1 MQRRRF
7 LAIACVTLVGA
18 LVPPL
23 AWAALDMQISVA
35 RRGEVLLLDAVFVAP
50 VSQREAWVVL
60 TDFDAMSRFVP
71 NLDES
76 RVAARNGE
84 RLRVEQ
90 RGVAR
95 WGPLTHSFTM
105 VRDIQLAPI
114 DEVRSQS
121 VGGTMRQVQ
130 SLTRLAAVSGGT
142 EVRHHI
148 EFAID
153 TWMPDVL
160 IEPFLRHEVKEQFEA
175 VVAEMLRRRAPETR
189 Q

>member
-1 MQRRRF
+1 MQRRQV
-7 LAIACVTLVGA
+7 LAVACAA
-18 LVPPL
+18 LLAALASPP
-23 AWAALDMQISVA
+23 ARAALDMQISVA
-35 RRGEVLLLDAVFVAP
+35 RRGEVLVVDAVFVAP

-60 TDFDAMSRFVP
+60 TDFDAMSRYVP

-76 RVAARNGE
+76 HIAARNGD

-105 VRDIQLAPI
+105 VRDIQLDPMS
-114 DEVRSQS
+114 EVRSAS
-121 VGGTMRQVQ
+121 IGGTMRQVQ
-130 SLTRLAAVSGGT
+130 SQTRLAAVSGGT

-148 EFAID
+148 EFAVD

-160 IEPFLRHEVKEQFEA
+160 IEPFLRHEVREQFEA
-175 VVAEMLRRRAPETR
+175 VVAEMLRRRDVRP
-189 Q
+189 

>member
-1 MQRRRF
+1 MQRRRL
-7 LAIACVTLVGA
+7 LAVACAA
-18 LVPPL
+18 LLASLAPPL
-23 AWAALDMQISVA
+23 ARAAIDMQISVA
-35 RRGEVLLLDAVFVAP
+35 RRGEVLLVDAVFVAP
-50 VSQREAWVVL
+50 VSQREAWAVL
-60 TDFDAMSRFVP
+60 TDFDAMSRYVP

-76 RVAARNGE
+76 HVAARNGE
-84 RLRVEQ
+84 SLRVEQ

-105 VRDIQLAPI
+105 VRDIQLNPI
-114 DEVRSQS
+114 DEVRSNS

-160 IEPFLRHEVKEQFEA
+160 IEPFLRHEVREQFEA
-175 VVAEMLRRRAPETR
+175 VVAEMLRRRGPQAR